1 MTEQNQSAID
11 QARNTTKRGVE
22 ATGDAAKNAI
32 DTVED
37 FGKATVDRISNVIK
51 DVTAR

>member
-1 MTEQNQSAID
+1 MTEQNRSAID
-11 QARNTTKRGVE
+11 QARNRTKRGVE
-22 ATGDAAKNAI
+22 ATGDAVKNAI

-37 FGKATVDRISNVIK
+37 FGKATVDRVSDAIK

>member
-1 MTEQNQSAID
+1 MTEQNQPID
-11 QARNTTKRGVE
+11 QGRNRIKRGVE

-32 DTVED
+32 DTIED
-37 FGKATVDRISNVIK
+37 AGKAAVDRISDAVK